1 MERSTTMGEN
11 LPLGGNTNPLSN
23 PTTNAKVEG
32 AAQSAHQTV
41 DKVADK
47 ATVQVDRVRGT
58 AHRAVDAAADVATS
72 TTDWASS
79 IPEQARQVQT
89 KFTEAASASI
99 RTRPIAT
106 VAGALVIGYLLGR
119 VARL

>member
-1 MERSTTMGEN
+1 MERSTTMGEKR
-11 LPLGGNTNPLSN
+11 PFGGNTNPLTDS
-23 PTTNAKVEG
+23 TTNASIEG
-32 AAQSAHQTV
+32 GAQTAHQTV

-47 ATVQVDRVRGT
+47 ATVQVDRARGT

-89 KFTEAASASI
+89 KFTEATSASI
-99 RTRPIAT
+99 RARPIAT